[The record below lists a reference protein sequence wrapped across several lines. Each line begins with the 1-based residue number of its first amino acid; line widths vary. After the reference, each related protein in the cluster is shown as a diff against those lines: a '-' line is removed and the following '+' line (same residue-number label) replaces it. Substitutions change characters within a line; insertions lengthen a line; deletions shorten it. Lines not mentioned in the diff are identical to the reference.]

1 MRNSLNIK
9 DAKRSI
15 QTIRD
20 CTSVIATHSFGSTKL
35 QVRTLN
41 NEALA
46 PEHLKFIVTFAHDV
60 ANARTSVKPLAE
72 ALFLND
78 KVLFTV
84 KPAKQFPEL
93 GNKID
98 SFSEVIETS
107 IRQFVRQHDRI
118 ASIKTAY
125 DSDKWPLLH

>member
-20 CTSVIATHSFGSTKL
+20 CTSVIATHIFGSSKL

-46 PEHLKFIVTFAHDV
+46 PKDLKFIVTFAHDV
-60 ANARTSVKPLAE
+60 ENAIASVKPLAE
-72 ALFLND
+72 ARFFD
-78 KVLFTV
+78 GEVFFTV
-84 KPAKQFPEL
+84 SPAKQFPEMAS
-93 GNKID
+93 KIS
-98 SFSEVIETS
+98 SFSEAIETS
-107 IRQFVRQHDRI
+107 IREFLSKHDRI
-118 ASIKTAY
+118 VSTNTAN
-125 DSDKWPLLH
+125 DSAKWLLH